1 RRELTPATWESVPR
15 TKGELHL
22 QPSHFIPVDG
32 RVLKRLMGD
41 KFVVQVAGLPR
52 ARQLYDAVDNLMK
65 YGKPEGQPWGRGDA
79 LWACDSHYGNCT
91 DFHSI
96 FIGACRDLKIPA
108 KFEMGF
114 SIPEQ
119 RGAGKVSG

>member
-1 RRELTPATWESVPR
+1 
-15 TKGELHL
+15 
-22 QPSHFIPVDG
+22 
-32 RVLKRLMGD
+32 MGD